1 MPFDGGFTHKI
12 AGELSSAAD
21 CHIDKLYQPSRDELV
36 FLLRKKGFAAKL
48 LLSAR
53 PGEARAQFTEQKYE
67 NPDTPPTF
75 CMLARKYFS
84 GARLTAVTQPGLERI
99 LELHFETTDEMG
111 DRVTERIICELIGN
125 QANIVLVSQSGRI
138 IDAIRRSDLESGK
151 RLLLPGAAYCYPE
164 PQDKLN
170 LLSAPAEELAERI
183 MSLPELPLSKAL
195 LSSADGISPLIARE
209 TAYLAG
215 GDPLVRDTDPE
226 RLRAALSRLSLAL
239 SEKGKPV
246 MLIRNGAPADY
257 SYTDIRQYGETE
269 TREFD
274 SFGRL
279 LDEFYAGR
287 DTAARVKLAS
297 ADVSRA
303 VSRALSRAVK
313 RLALRRDELK
323 ASENREQLR
332 IYGELLKANLHSV
345 APGSALARVPNYY
358 DPELKQVSIP
368 LDPALSPAANAAKY
382 FKDYKKSYT
391 AEQTLTGLIS
401 SDEKE
406 IAYLETVEESVSRC
420 RCLADIAEIREE
432 LCDGGYMKA
441 QTKGARRKKTETKP
455 LEYRSAEGY
464 RILAGRN
471 NRQNDAVTT
480 RMAEKNDL
488 WFHTKN
494 IPGSHVVIC
503 CGGQPV
509 SDETLLAAAQLAAFY
524 SKAAQ
529 SEQVPVDYTPVK
541 YVKKPGGAKPG
552 MVIYTTNKT
561 VFVKPVNVFSEKE
574 S

>member
-36 FLLRKKGFAAKL
+36 FLLRKKGFVAKL

-111 DRVTERIICELIGN
+111 DRVTERIVCELIGN

-151 RLLLPGAAYCYPE
+151 RLLLPGAVYCYPE

-183 MSLPELPLSKAL
+183 MRLPELPLSKAL

-215 GDPLVRDTDPE
+215 GDLLVRDTDPE
-226 RLRAALSRLSLAL
+226 SLRAAFSRLSSAL

-269 TREFD
+269 THEFD
-274 SFGRL
+274 SFSRL

-287 DTAARVKLAS
+287 DTAARTKLAS

-313 RLALRRDELK
+313 RLALRREELK
-323 ASENREQLR
+323 ASKNREQLR
-332 IYGELLKANLHSV
+332 IFGELLKANLHSV

-368 LDPALSPAANAAKY
+368 LDPVLSPAANAAKY

-420 RCLADIAEIREE
+420 RSLADIAEIREE

-455 LEYRSAEGY
+455 LEYLSAEGY

-480 RMAEKNDL
+480 RMAEKSDL

-509 SDETLLAAAQLAAFY
+509 SDETMLAAAQLAAFY

-561 VFVKPVNVFSEKE
+561 VFVKPMNVFSEKE

>member
-151 RLLLPGAAYCYPE
+151 RLLLPGAVYCYPE

-226 RLRAALSRLSLAL
+226 RLRAALSRLSSAL

-257 SYTDIRQYGETE
+257 SYTDIRQYCETE

-274 SFGRL
+274 SFSRL

-332 IYGELLKANLHSV
+332 IFGELLKANLHSV

-441 QTKGARRKKTETKP
+441 QTKGALRKKTETKP
-455 LEYRSAEGY
+455 LEYCSAEGY

-509 SDETLLAAAQLAAFY
+509 SDETMLAAAQLAAFY

>member
-151 RLLLPGAAYCYPE
+151 RLLLPGAVYCYPE

-226 RLRAALSRLSLAL
+226 RLRAALSRLSSAL

-257 SYTDIRQYGETE
+257 SYTDIRQYCETE

-274 SFGRL
+274 SFSRL

-332 IYGELLKANLHSV
+332 IFGELLKANLHSV

-455 LEYRSAEGY
+455 LEYCSAEGY

-509 SDETLLAAAQLAAFY
+509 SDETMLAAAQLAAFY

-529 SEQVPVDYTPVK
+529 SEQVPVD
-541 YVKKPGGAKPG
+541 
-552 MVIYTTNKT
+552 
-561 VFVKPVNVFSEKE
+561 
-574 S
+574 